1 MVVLFDVEGKDFL
14 VLLNRRVVVI
24 ASNQPLDVKKL
35 RQDFV
40 QLHSNEFRLWER
52 QRKKV

>member
-1 MVVLFDVEGKDFL
+1 MVVLSDVEGKDFL
-14 VLLNRRVVVI
+14 VLLNRVVVI

-35 RQDFV
+35 RQDIV
-40 QLHSNEFRLWER
+40 QLHSNEFRLSER